1 MMDTKGAPSDDRMTQ
16 PRRRFRGWYVVLVG
30 AFILAITSVA
40 SADLG
45 DGGSPSLHLWL
56 LALLGNSLPA
66 ILLLP
71 FIGRAVDR
79 WGPRRAAMWGLSII
93 GGGFVLH
100 LGAGIFGIL
109 LLGNAVLALGYRM
122 AAELPMTVMV
132 SNWFARRRAT
142 ALAFMQMPSVLGFGA
157 NVALGV
163 GVGFA
168 ELVSTGLGL
177 LITGA
182 FFLVLAW
189 PISRLVRN
197 RPEDY
202 GLHPDG
208 RNPDLSSGHVQPAS
222 DYGWREAL
230 VSRSFWLLAAGGC
243 AMAFASTWAFYIAFL
258 STERGIST
266 LQSGLIMM
274 LASVVAIPFALVG
287 GFLGDRLPIRR
298 VLSGF
303 AVVLAATMLVTAFAH
318 TLPLFLISAVLF
330 GIGSGAMAVLP
341 LAAVAMYFGRRN
353 LGTVLG
359 CYLCVVNLVGSFSH
373 VVVGLL
379 LSSGGSTVLSL
390 FFGFISVVGALAY
403 LLMGELRTAPKV
415 TCRHTVTSTSI
426 SPD

>member
-1 MMDTKGAPSDDRMTQ
+1 MMDSKGAPSDDRMTQ
-16 PRRRFRGWYVVLVG
+16 PRPRFRGWYVVLVG
-30 AFILAITSVA
+30 AFILAITSVTL
-40 SADLG
+40 ADLG

-56 LALLGNSLPA
+56 FALLGNSLPA

-79 WGPRRAAMWGLSII
+79 WGPRRAVMWGLSII

-163 GVGFA
+163 GLGAA

-208 RNPDLSSGHVQPAS
+208 RDPDLSSGHVQPAS

-258 STERGIST
+258 STERGIFT

-318 TLPLFLISAVLF
+318 TLPLFLISAALF

-341 LAAVAMYFGRRN
+341 LAAVAVYFGRRN

-359 CYLCVVNLVGSFSH
+359 CYLCVVNLAGSFSP

-390 FFGFISVVGALAY
+390 FLGFISVVGALAY
-403 LLMGELRTAPKV
+403 LLMGEPRTAPKV
-415 TCRHTVTSTSI
+415 TCRHTVTSTSV